1 MAYVYILQ
9 SKRNGKYYIGST
21 AGAVELRVRK
31 HQQGGVPFTRRNL
44 PVELVLAQ
52 ECSDMKIA
60 REIERKLKDLKR
72 KDYIAKMVSEGRIKL
87 LDRYVKGV
95 DGSDARPPKADS
107 VGIPTPDALN
117 RDVGNR
123 ATAS

>member
-21 AGAVELRVRK
+21 AGKIESRVRK

-52 ECSDMKIA
+52 QCSNMKVA
-60 REIERKLKDLKR
+60 REIEKKLKGFKR
-72 KDYIAKMVSEGRIKL
+72 RDYIEKIVLEGRIKL
-87 LDRYVKGV
+87 LDH
-95 DGSDARPPKADS
+95 
-107 VGIPTPDALN
+107 
-117 RDVGNR
+117 
-123 ATAS
+123 

>member
-1 MAYVYILQ
+1 MAHVYILQ

-21 AGAVELRVRK
+21 AGSVESRVKR
-31 HQQGGVPFTRRNL
+31 HQQGGVSFTRRNL
-44 PVELVLAQ
+44 PVVLVLTQ
-52 ECSDMKIA
+52 QCPDMNIA

-95 DGSDARPPKADS
+95 DGSDAP
-107 VGIPTPDALN
+107 L
-117 RDVGNR
+117 RDK
-123 ATAS
+123 